1 MTQEQEE
8 LFRNDPLIKLLLETE
23 GISTVKLIGGAVL
36 DILQG
41 KTPKDYD
48 FLLNYFPDPTK
59 FGLDYQFETKTAKT
73 FKKGDIILQQLKTL
87 PEDFDFKISQAI
99 LSIDVRKNMSL
110 TIDQTSFEKK
120 ILIPTDKAW
129 TEKRNALNSLRRI
142 VHWRNKGYTI
152 NDTTYLSLLGVVS
165 KSNNINS

>member
-1 MTQEQEE
+1 MTQEQTE
-8 LFRNDPLIKLLLETE
+8 LFKADPLIKLLLETE
-23 GISTVKLIGGAVL
+23 GISTVKLTGGAVL

-48 FLLNYFPDPTK
+48 FLLSYFPDPIK
-59 FGLDYQFETKTAKT
+59 FGLDYQYETKTAKT
-73 FKKGDIILQQLKTL
+73 FKKGELILQQLKTL
-87 PEDFDFKISQAI
+87 PEDFDFKISQTALGI
-99 LSIDVRKNMSL
+99 NYRKELSL
-110 TIDQTSFEKK
+110 TIDQPSFEKK

-142 VHWRNKGYTI
+142 VHWKNKGYTI

>member
-8 LFRNDPLIKLLLETE
+8 LFRADPLIKLLLETE

-48 FLLNYFPDPTK
+48 FALGYFPDPKK
-59 FGLDYQFETKTAKT
+59 FEMDYQYETKTAKT
-73 FKKGDIILQQLKTL
+73 FKKGEMVLQQLKTL
-87 PEDFDFKISQAI
+87 PEDFDFKISQAT
-99 LSIDVRKNMSL
+99 LEVNYKKVMSL
-110 TIDQTSFEKK
+110 TIDKTSFEKK

-142 VHWRNKGYTI
+142 PHWRNKGYTI
-152 NDTTYLSLLGVVS
+152 NDTTYLSLLGVVG